1 MFKLVFG
8 VTKQFH
14 STECFFKKQ
23 ITKTGCAECHGTARW
38 GHMRDCE
45 LQRTLL
51 GDLRTPAKGLLNY

>member
-23 ITKTGCAECHGTARW
+23 ITKTGCAECPGKAQGPGTK
-38 GHMRDCE
+38 GP
-45 LQRTLL
+45 LL
-51 GDLRTPAKGLLNY
+51 GDLNY